1 MSIAAAVRGA
11 SARLS
16 AAPFP
21 LSAAAGGPV
30 PCRLCPAFH
39 GAPCRGFTAAEG
51 EAARLPFSWPA
62 GRTLFCQ
69 GDDWDHVLF
78 IRDGWVQIY
87 RQFPDGQRLILRF
100 VLPGEP
106 VGLESDGGAMPYT
119 AETVT
124 VVTGCL
130 IGRAG
135 FSDACARSPEL
146 ARRVAALAMRET
158 LVAWDH
164 LCSVGR
170 QDARGRI
177 AALLL
182 DLHRRLAP
190 PGRPALPEGV
200 PVRVPLTQTHIADAT
215 GLTSV
220 HVSRTLKRMRQERLL
235 DFHKGEL
242 VILDSARLGALAQP
256 DAPSVTLTPR

>member
-1 MSIAAAVRGA
+1 M
-11 SARLS
+11 
-16 AAPFP
+16 
-21 LSAAAGGPV
+21 
-30 PCRLCPAFH
+30 
-39 GAPCRGFTAAEG
+39 
-51 EAARLPFSWPA
+51 
-62 GRTLFCQ
+62 LFCQ
-69 GDDWDHVLF
+69 GDVWDHVLF
-78 IRDGWVQIY
+78 IRTGWVQIY
-87 RQFPDGQRLILRF
+87 RQFPNGQRLILRF

-119 AETVT
+119 AETIT
-124 VVTGCL
+124 AVTGCL

-135 FSDACARSPEL
+135 FFLACARSPAL
-146 ARRVAALAMRET
+146 ARGVAALAMRET

-182 DLHRRLAP
+182 DLHRRLTSP
-190 PGRPALPEGV
+190 TEREGA

-220 HVSRTLKRMRQERLL
+220 HVSRTLKQMRQERLL

>member
-1 MSIAAAVRGA
+1 M
-11 SARLS
+11 
-16 AAPFP
+16 
-21 LSAAAGGPV
+21 
-30 PCRLCPAFH
+30 
-39 GAPCRGFTAAEG
+39 AAEG
-51 EAARLPFSWPA
+51 TLVRPPFSWPA

-69 GDDWDHVLF
+69 GDGWESVLF
-78 IRDGWVQIY
+78 IRTGWVQIY
-87 RQFPDGQRLILRF
+87 RQFPNGQRLILRF

-124 VVTGCL
+124 AVTGCL

-135 FSDACARSPEL
+135 FDDACTRSPDL
-146 ARRVAALAMRET
+146 ARDVAALAMRET

-182 DLHRRLAP
+182 DLYCRLAP
-190 PGRPALPEGV
+190 PGHPALAEGR

-220 HVSRTLKRMRQERLL
+220 HVSRTLKRMREERVL

-242 VILDSARLGALAQP
+242 VIIDSIRLGALAQP
-256 DAPSVTLTPR
+256 DAPSATLTPR